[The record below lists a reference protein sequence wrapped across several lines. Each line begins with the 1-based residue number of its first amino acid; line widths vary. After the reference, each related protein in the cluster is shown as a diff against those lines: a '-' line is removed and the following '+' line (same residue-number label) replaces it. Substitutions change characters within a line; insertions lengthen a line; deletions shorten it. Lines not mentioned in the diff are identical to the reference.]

1 MTNLGTRTEPALR
14 RAAPALLGYAA
25 VRALGLLTLALW
37 SGARDKSAY
46 TLLTARWDALWYTRV
61 AELGYGYEVRLPN
74 GDVHSNLAFFP
85 LLPWLERLLSAVAP
99 LSYADAGFAVA
110 LLASLAA
117 AWGVFAVTDL
127 VYGRRAGVCAVLLWA
142 VLPVGIVQSMAY
154 SESLFTALA
163 AWSLYAVLTG
173 RWVTAGLLASLAGLT
188 RPVGLAVV
196 AAVWVAGIAAHLGD
210 RRNRTRAQGASGIT
224 APALRGPASTP
235 RRGAAEHTR
244 HFTGHLKLD
253 EGSAPNVAETDPAAP
268 GTGPR
273 GNSPSAS
280 GADTPRTDPATPGA
294 SSSLDTP
301 GPPERTPVLQ
311 APGNPADSSFERGR
325 SAAGA
330 SGAPDAE
337 YAPTDRTPSSTTERI
352 ADADSAPDPTH
363 APAVGPPHT
372 PDPGPSPSASGSDPA
387 VPSGAGSSP
396 APGSAHTPRPGPATA
411 PADHPAPRRALG
423 MALAPL
429 GAAAYVLWVGHRTGK
444 GPLGY
449 LDVQA
454 GWRNGFDGGYAFARF
469 VADKFTS
476 FPSALA
482 GTGLIVGVGLVVWL
496 YVVCARQG
504 QPLPLLV
511 YSGVVTA
518 LALCASSYFGSKP
531 RLLMPAFPLLL
542 PLALALA
549 RSRTRR
555 SAVIITLIATASA
568 LYGAFWLNGSG
579 PP

>member
-1 MTNLGTRTEPALR
+1 MTDLATRTEPALR

-25 VRALGLLTLALW
+25 VRALGLLTLTLW
-37 SGARDKSAY
+37 SAARDKSAY

-85 LLPWLERLLSAVAP
+85 LLPWLERLLHATTP
-99 LSYADAGFAVA
+99 LSYADAGFVVA

-117 AWGVFAVTDL
+117 AWGVFAVTDQ
-127 VYGRRAGVCAVLLWA
+127 VYGRRAGLCAVLLWA

-173 RWVTAGLLASLAGLT
+173 RWVTAGLLAGLAGLT

-196 AAVWVAGIAAHLGD
+196 AAVWVAGIAAFLRD
-210 RRNRTRAQGASGIT
+210 RRDRDPS
-224 APALRGPASTP
+224 
-235 RRGAAEHTR
+235 
-244 HFTGHLKLD
+244 
-253 EGSAPNVAETDPAAP
+253 GSATVAKEPTASAV
-268 GTGPR
+268 R
-273 GNSPSAS
+273 APSA
-280 GADTPRTDPATPGA
+280 PRA
-294 SSSLDTP
+294 
-301 GPPERTPVLQ
+301 GPFVR
-311 APGNPADSSFERGR
+311 NR

-330 SGAPDAE
+330 RGAQA
-337 YAPTDRTPSSTTERI
+337 TG
-352 ADADSAPDPTH
+352 H
-363 APAVGPPHT
+363 APAPDLTRGPGTDAGPSHT
-372 PDPGPSPSASGSDPA
+372 P
-387 VPSGAGSSP
+387 
-396 APGSAHTPRPGPATA
+396 AT
-411 PADHPAPRRALG
+411 HPVRRALG
-423 MALAPL
+423 MTLAPL
-429 GAAAYVLWVGHRTGK
+429 GAGAYVLWVGHRTRK
-444 GPLGY
+444 GLFGY

-476 FPSALA
+476 LPSALA
-482 GTGLIVGVGLVVWL
+482 GIGLIVGVGLVVWL
-496 YVVCARQG
+496 YVVCVRQG

-511 YSGVVTA
+511 YAGVVTA

-542 PLALALA
+542 PLALTLA
-549 RSRTRR
+549 RSGTRR
-555 SAVIITLIATASA
+555 SAAIVTLIATASA

>member
-1 MTNLGTRTEPALR
+1 MWRTPLSLPVVTPRRAGGFRERSIIGPVTDLGTRTEPALR

-37 SGARDKSAY
+37 SAARDKNAY

-85 LLPWLERLLSAVAP
+85 LLPWLERLLHATTP
-99 LSYADAGFAVA
+99 LSFADAGFVVA

-117 AWGVFAVTDL
+117 AWGVFAVTEH
-127 VYGRRAGVCAVLLWA
+127 VYGSRAGVCAVLLWA

-196 AAVWVAGIAAHLGD
+196 AAVWVTGIAAFLRD
-210 RRNRTRAQGASGIT
+210 RRDRDLSGSPRAGSVVRNRDAAGEH
-224 APALRGPASTP
+224 PARGPV
-235 RRGAAEHTR
+235 RR
-244 HFTGHLKLD
+244 
-253 EGSAPNVAETDPAAP
+253 V
-268 GTGPR
+268 
-273 GNSPSAS
+273 
-280 GADTPRTDPATPGA
+280 
-294 SSSLDTP
+294 
-301 GPPERTPVLQ
+301 
-311 APGNPADSSFERGR
+311 
-325 SAAGA
+325 
-330 SGAPDAE
+330 
-337 YAPTDRTPSSTTERI
+337 
-352 ADADSAPDPTH
+352 
-363 APAVGPPHT
+363 
-372 PDPGPSPSASGSDPA
+372 
-387 VPSGAGSSP
+387 
-396 APGSAHTPRPGPATA
+396 
-411 PADHPAPRRALG
+411 LG

-482 GTGLIVGVGLVVWL
+482 GAGLIVGVGLVVWL
-496 YVVCARQG
+496 YVVGVRQG

-549 RSRTRR
+549 RARTRR
-555 SAVIITLIATASA
+555 SAVIVALIATASA

>member
-1 MTNLGTRTEPALR
+1 MTDLGTRTEPALR

-25 VRALGLLTLALW
+25 VRSLGLLALALW
-37 SGARDKSAY
+37 SAARDKSAY

-85 LLPWLERLLSAVAP
+85 LLPWLERLLHATTP
-99 LSYADAGFAVA
+99 LSCADAGFVVA

-117 AWGVFAVTDL
+117 AWGVFAVTDH

-163 AWSLYAVLTG
+163 AWALYAVLTG

-196 AAVWVAGIAAHLGD
+196 AAVWVTGIATFLRERRD
-210 RRNRTRAQGASGIT
+210 R
-224 APALRGPASTP
+224 APS
-235 RRGAAEHTR
+235 
-244 HFTGHLKLD
+244 
-253 EGSAPNVAETDPAAP
+253 GSATAVEE
-268 GTGPR
+268 
-273 GNSPSAS
+273 GNASAVRDPSA
-280 GADTPRTDPATPGA
+280 PRTG
-294 SSSLDTP
+294 
-301 GPPERTPVLQ
+301 
-311 APGNPADSSFERGR
+311 SFVRSR
-325 SAAGA
+325 SAAGER
-330 SGAPDAE
+330 GAPA
-337 YAPTDRTPSSTTERI
+337 TE
-352 ADADSAPDPTH
+352 H
-363 APAVGPPHT
+363 APAPDLTRGPGT
-372 PDPGPSPSASGSDPA
+372 EAGPSHTSGP
-387 VPSGAGSSP
+387 
-396 APGSAHTPRPGPATA
+396 
-411 PADHPAPRRALG
+411 HPVRRALG

-444 GPLGY
+444 GPFGY

-476 FPSALA
+476 LPSALA
-482 GTGLIVGVGLVVWL
+482 GVGLIVGVGLVVWL

-511 YSGVVTA
+511 YAGVVTA

-549 RSRTRR
+549 RSGTRR
-555 SAVIITLIATASA
+555 SAVVVTLIATASA
-568 LYGAFWLNGSG
+568 VYGAFWLNGSG